1 MNGPA
6 DFSLHRQRSVEIEI
20 PIGAIAV
27 TVLDEP
33 MGAYP

>member
-6 DFSLHRQRSVEIEI
+6 DFSLHRQRSVEIES
-20 PIGAIAV
+20 IGAIAV

-33 MGAYP
+33 MGAYL